1 MTEKIATVAT
11 DDHCY
16 REKVQLLLTVDVV
29 TKRDQRTGALTRGK
43 VRWILTSKPFHS
55 RGIKVMLED
64 RTVGRVQ
71 RIVHESELSTGE

>member
-1 MTEKIATVAT
+1 MEKSAIAVS

-16 REKVQLLLTVDVV
+16 RNKVHLHLTVDVV
-29 TKRDQRTGALTRGK
+29 TKRDQRTGQLTRGK

-71 RIVHESELSTGE
+71 RIINENELLSGE